1 MPMSTLTCTSVSA
14 VVVLI
19 IAEVWVR
26 RLGTS
31 LEVVPLLAEA
41 GTVTAINARMTA
53 ASSARLPPR
62 ATCPPI
68 GCCAGQRRTAAGV
81 TGPGGAISA
90 PREPGLPPLHL
101 GTIGGLA
108 AELAQHADGPHRDA
122 VDEQVRRRQVELAPE
137 LGGR

>member
-1 MPMSTLTCTSVSA
+1 

-53 ASSARLPPR
+53 ASSARPADPR

-68 GCCAGQRRTAAGV
+68 AVAQVNDGAAQ
-81 TGPGGAISA
+81 A
-90 PREPGLPPLHL
+90 
-101 GTIGGLA
+101 
-108 AELAQHADGPHRDA
+108 
-122 VDEQVRRRQVELAPE
+122 
-137 LGGR
+137 